1 MDSLM
6 ISAAAGM
13 RSRLESLDLVANN
26 LANASTTGYK
36 ADRESFSLYS
46 SGESA
51 ASEDPSTPLPVVQ
64 ARWTDLRQGVLVQTG
79 GALDLALEGPGHL
92 AVDGPSGTLFTRGGT
107 FRIDKD
113 GRLTTAEGYELQTIE
128 PRRLRLDPSLPF
140 TMGTDGTVR
149 QQGQDLGRLKIV
161 DGLTA
166 EGLEKRGA
174 SYVAWA
180 GGTPA
185 AAPAST
191 LLRQGMLESS
201 NTNPAES
208 AVRMISVLRQF
219 ESLQRAVQ
227 MGNEM
232 NKRSVEEVAR
242 LGS

>member
-26 LANASTTGYK
+26 LANSSTVGFK

-46 SGESA
+46 SAESA
-51 ASEDPSTPLPVVQ
+51 NSDDPSSPLPLIQ
-64 ARWTDLRQGVLVQTG
+64 SRWTDQSQGVLVNTG
-79 GALDLALEGPGHL
+79 QALDLALEGPGYL
-92 AVDGPSGTLFTRGGT
+92 AVDGASGALYTRGGS

-113 GRLTTAEGYELQTIE
+113 GRLTTSEGFELQTVE
-128 PRRLRLDPSLPF
+128 PRRIRLDPNQPF
-140 TMGTDGTVR
+140 TIGADAIVR
-149 QQGQDLGRLKIV
+149 QSGEALGQLKVV

-166 EGLEKRGA
+166 EGLEKRG
-174 SYVAWA
+174 STYVAWA
-180 GGTPA
+180 SGTPA
-185 AAPAST
+185 AAGSKT
-191 LLRQGMLESS
+191 QFRQGMLESS
-201 NTNPAES
+201 NTNPADS